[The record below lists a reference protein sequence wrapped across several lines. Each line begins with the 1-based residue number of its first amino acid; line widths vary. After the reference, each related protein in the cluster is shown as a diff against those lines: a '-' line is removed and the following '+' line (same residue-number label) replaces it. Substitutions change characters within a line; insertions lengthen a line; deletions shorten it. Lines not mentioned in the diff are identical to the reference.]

1 MNNIKQHFYMFV
13 GMTIFHL
20 KKGNVTIKEGT
31 ESRTNNSEETGE
43 KKKRDSNLRIFTI
56 KWKILAFSK

>member
-43 KKKRDSNLRIFTI
+43 KKKKRL
-56 KWKILAFSK
+56 